1 MIQGYK
7 SIIFSYVSFSS
18 MRMLIGAS
26 STVYMLASGLTLFD
40 VGMIKSS
47 QAIAMLVLG
56 FGVGVFSDAF
66 NRKMIYLIS
75 LLFAICWLYLMYLGG
90 EFNQLIYFYLAE
102 LCNALS
108 LTFWK
113 NNVNA
118 YLIDQFYKQKKD
130 GKLNTVLG
138 SLGYYSFLGMAF
150 ASLLGGWL
158 YGVIESKLFLYTA
171 VLLAMLLMLSTL
183 FLPSVRNKTAKGKIS
198 IRKVDFLI
206 ILRKI
211 ARYKGVISLFLASSL
226 YFQIL
231 IQYWQPIISVD
242 DMLSDKAYWL
252 GITLFLMMM
261 AQSISGKV
269 VEKNIHIAHYTR
281 YIMLFAFGLGIFSI
295 QQKSLVF
302 LVMSL
307 CMIMFSLRYI
317 IVRIDASLHERIL
330 SKFRAKYD
338 MVLNT
343 LVQLFTALLLL
354 LVGLLSELYNAS
366 IILYVGAVSLLLIIG
381 VRLLFSL
388 KDK

>member
-1 MIQGYK
+1 MRQGYK
-7 SIIFSYVSFSS
+7 TIICSYVSFSS

-26 STVYMLASGLTLFD
+26 STVYMLASGLSLFD

-56 FGVGVFSDAF
+56 FGVSIFSDVF
-66 NRKMIYLIS
+66 NRKILYLIS

-90 EFNQLIYFYLAE
+90 EFNQRSYFYLAE

-113 NNVNA
+113 NNSNA
-118 YLIDQFYKQKKD
+118 YLIDQFYKENKD

-150 ASLLGGWL
+150 TSLLGGWL
-158 YGVIESKLFLYTA
+158 YGIIESKLFLSTA
-171 VLLAMLLMLSTL
+171 VLLAIVLILSL
-183 FLPSVRNKTAKGKIS
+183 WLLPSVRNKSANGKIS
-198 IRKVDFLI
+198 IRKIDFLI

-211 ARYKGVISLFLASSL
+211 SRYKGAVSLFLVSSL

-242 DMLSDKAYWL
+242 DLLVNKEYWL
-252 GITLFLMMM
+252 GIVLFLMMI

-269 VEKNIHIAHYTR
+269 LEKNINIEPYNV
-281 YIMLFAFGLGIFSI
+281 YIMLFSLSLGLFSI
-295 QQKSLVF
+295 QQTSLI
-302 LVMSL
+302 LLATSL
-307 CMIMFSLRYI
+307 CMTMFSLRYFMI
-317 IVRIDASLHERIL
+317 KLDALLHERIL

-338 MVLNT
+338 MVINT
-343 LVQLFTALLLL
+343 IVQLFTAFFLLLI
-354 LVGLLSELYNAS
+354 GLLSELYSVS
-366 IILYVGAVSLLLIIG
+366 IILYVGVVSLLLIMVG
-381 VRLLFSL
+381 RFLFTL
-388 KDK
+388 KA